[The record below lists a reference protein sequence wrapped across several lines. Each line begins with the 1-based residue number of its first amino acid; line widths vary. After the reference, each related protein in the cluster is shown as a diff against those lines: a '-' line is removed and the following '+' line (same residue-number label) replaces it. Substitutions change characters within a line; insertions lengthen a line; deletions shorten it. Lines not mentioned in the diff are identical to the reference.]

1 MTPTQIRTACFQ
13 HLTSSAAVLAGQIV
27 HTGCRAGAALVIAFG
42 LTACSSIGNIGSSI
56 SNVNPVSWITPY
68 KVDVIQGNFVS
79 KEQVAALQVGMPRAQ
94 VRDVLGTPL
103 VSSVFHADRWDYV
116 FTLQRQ
122 GIASQVYKY
131 AVFFSGDQLERFE
144 GDTMPSEA
152 EFIASLVN
160 TRQLGKVPMLEAT
173 EEQLKAAE
181 KSLSGASSTAAAS
194 GSGITSAVPA
204 QVYPPLESPKQ

>member
-1 MTPTQIRTACFQ
+1 MTPTQIRTAFIERPIP
-13 HLTSSAAVLAGQIV
+13 SAAVPTGQTLRSSCKVGVVLVMVVGLA
-27 HTGCRAGAALVIAFG
+27 
-42 LTACSSIGNIGSSI
+42 ACSSIGSFGSSI
-56 SNVNPVSWITPY
+56 GNVNPVSWITPY

-144 GDTMPSEA
+144 GDVMPSEA

-160 TRQLGKVPMLEAT
+160 TRQLGKVPVLEAT

-181 KSLSGASSTAAAS
+181 KSLSSAASTAAAS
-194 GSGITSAVPA
+194 GSGITQAAPA
-204 QVYPPLESPKQ
+204 QVYPPLEGPKQ